1 MSRVRLILTGALLLL
16 MGPPLTIGVAAL
28 SGIGHRW
35 VDILAQFV
43 GPAIFAAALIA
54 LVSLA
59 LRLRVALGGAMATI
73 LILLIAGWP
82 QWFPRTGEARAGA
95 PVVSLYSANVWV
107 ENQDVAAVARSVQAA
122 DADIVVLVEV
132 GEPLVAGLDRIV
144 GAYPHRVVGRAN
156 AGRRGPSRYVFASR
170 FPIRPVDTFAEQL
183 DAAGVVAQTPLGP
196 ITVVGVH
203 LTRPWPFQFQ
213 WGQIIQAQGLSQWRA
228 AFPGPMIVAGDFNSV
243 SSARIGRQ
251 IQAETDLIPA
261 PGWPGTWHSAL
272 PSAATITIDQV
283 YRSPDLALLDRR
295 LGRRNGSDHRAV
307 VIRFTRAVPPP
318 AG

>member
-1 MSRVRLILTGALLLL
+1 MSRVRLILTGGLLLL
-16 MGPPLTIGVAAL
+16 LGPPLTIGLAAL

-43 GPAIFAAALIA
+43 GPAIFASALIA
-54 LVSLA
+54 FVTLA
-59 LRLRVALGGAMATI
+59 LRLRVALGGAIATV
-73 LILLIAGWP
+73 LILLVAGWP
-82 QWFPRTGEARAGA
+82 QWFPPIGEARAGA

-132 GEPLVAGLDRIV
+132 GDPLVSGLDRIV

-156 AGRRGPSRYVFASR
+156 QGRKGPSRYVFASR

-203 LTRPWPFQFQ
+203 LTRPWPYQFQ
-213 WGQIIQAQGLSQWRA
+213 WGQIIQAQGLSKWRA

-251 IQAETDLIPA
+251 IQAETGLIPA

-272 PSAATITIDQV
+272 PAAATMTIDQV

-307 VIRFTRAVPPP
+307 VIRFTGAVPPP